1 MPDQQE
7 TTPAS
12 QPKTPDQQEP
22 LPLKPRVV
30 PPRQHKVIPARPG
43 NEAAA
48 AGTLALSMATSKRK
62 AAPEVV
68 PEESENFNDEKEGLE
83 GDPELDEEVF
93 EEVLEE
99 PPPGSLRS
107 QILQDLDDWSISLE
121 NREKPSPTDDDTT
134 ALRSSSGKGY
144 GGMGCGRGQSSTY
157 RQVDV

>member
-12 QPKTPDQQEP
+12 QPKTPDRQEP
-22 LPLKPRVV
+22 LPLTPRVV
-30 PPRQHKVIPARPG
+30 PPRQRKVIPARPG

-83 GDPELDEEVF
+83 GDPELDEEEF
-93 EEVLEE
+93 EEVVEE

-107 QILQDLDDWSISLE
+107 QILQDLDDWSSLLE
-121 NREKPSPTDDDTT
+121 NKEKPSPTDDDT
-134 ALRSSSGKGY
+134 LRSSRGKGY